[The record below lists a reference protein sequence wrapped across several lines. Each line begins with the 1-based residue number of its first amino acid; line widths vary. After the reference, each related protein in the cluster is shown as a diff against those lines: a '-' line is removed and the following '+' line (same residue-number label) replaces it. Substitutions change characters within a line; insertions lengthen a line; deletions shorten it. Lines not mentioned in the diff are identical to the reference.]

1 MKIEY
6 DKNLKYYVADEAG
19 KVIGCGDTPLE
30 AACEAATSEFR
41 PHSLY
46 WYRMVAG
53 LIESSDPDVLNG
65 TPGC

>member
-1 MKIEY
+1 MNIM
-6 DKNLKYYVADEAG
+6 
-19 KVIGCGDTPLE
+19 PRE